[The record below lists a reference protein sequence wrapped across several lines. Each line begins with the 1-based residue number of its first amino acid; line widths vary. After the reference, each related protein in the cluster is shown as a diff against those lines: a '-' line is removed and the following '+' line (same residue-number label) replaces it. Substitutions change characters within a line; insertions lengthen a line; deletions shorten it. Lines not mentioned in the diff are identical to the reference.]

1 MSTVNKPVLT
11 SKQIEEL
18 KGFDSPTIANAIE
31 AFNVREQT
39 EGYASLELRCFYP
52 DYKPAIGYVVTCTE
66 DTASPGR
73 KGEKERYLNYELLYR
88 AIEAS
93 PKPVILVIKNIGSD
107 RLRSDHLGDI
117 MATMFHRLGVAA
129 LVTDG
134 GIRDVDGI
142 RERAPGFQVFA
153 AGTVVSHGIPRL
165 VELGTTVSV
174 FGLTTKPGELLH
186 GDVNG
191 LVSIPLSIA
200 DKLADQARKVI
211 ELELRKVKFI
221 QNPNFSLDAWGNEFG
236 F

>member
-1 MSTVNKPVLT
+1 MTANKNSDLT
-11 SKQIEEL
+11 REQLDEL
-18 KGFDSPTIANAIE
+18 TGFDSPTIANAVE

-52 DYKPAIGYVVTCTE
+52 EYKPVIGYAVTCTE

-73 KGEKERYLNYELLYR
+73 KGNKEDYLNYELLYR

-117 MATMFHRLGVAA
+117 MATMFHRLGTAA

-165 VELGTTVSV
+165 VEIGTTVSI
-174 FGLTTKPGELLH
+174 FGLTIRPGELLH

-191 LVSIPLSIA
+191 LVSIPASIA
-200 DKLADQARKVI
+200 GKLADQAKKVI
-211 ELELRKVKFI
+211 EIEQRKIQYLRS
-221 QNPNFSLDAWGNEFG
+221 PGYSLDAWKNEFG